1 MTRLHRLL
9 ALAFAAAA
17 LGAAAQEQAFTNR
30 ATELRDRPA
39 SDARVVA
46 PLADGTAVKVLSR
59 SSGWT
64 QVQAPSG
71 TGWVRVFHLRFPATV
86 ESSGASGGA
95 LGGLSSML
103 GFGRPRT
110 QEAKIATIGIR
121 GLSQEDLQNANPN
134 PEAVRRMQS
143 FRADKPTAERFAR
156 EAKLASTQVAYVDEG
171 GSPLPQGG
179 RK

>member
-1 MTRLHRLL
+1 MIRARLLL
-9 ALAFAAAA
+9 ALLAAAA
-17 LGAAAQEQAFTNR
+17 LPALAQEQAFTNR
-30 ATELRDRPA
+30 ATELRERA
-39 SDARVVA
+39 SSEARVLA
-46 PLADGTAVKVLSR
+46 PLPAETPVKVLAR

-64 QVQAPSG
+64 QVQAG
-71 TGWVRVFHLRFPATV
+71 QQTGWVRVFHLRFPASV
-86 ESSGASGGA
+86 EASSSSGGA

-103 GFGRPRT
+103 GFGRPKT

-143 FRADKPTAERFAR
+143 YRADRAAAERFAR
-156 EAKLASTQVAYVDEG
+156 EAKLAAAQVAYVDEG

>member
-1 MTRLHRLL
+1 MNRLHRFLALLL
-9 ALAFAAAA
+9 ASAA
-17 LGAAAQEQAFTNR
+17 LSAAAQEQAFTNR
-30 ATELRDRPA
+30 ATELRDRA
-39 SDARVVA
+39 ANDARV
-46 PLADGTAVKVLSR
+46 LARLPDGTPVKVLAR

-64 QVQAPSG
+64 QVQAGQQS
-71 TGWVRVFHLRFPATV
+71 GWVRVFHLRFPATV
-86 ESSGASGGA
+86 EASASSGGT

-103 GFGRPRT
+103 GFGRSRT

-121 GLSQEDLQNANPN
+121 GLSQEDLTNANPN

-143 FRADKPTAERFAR
+143 YRSDRAAAERFAR
-156 EAKLASTQVAYVDEG
+156 EAKLASAQVAYVDEG